1 MNPSS
6 VTLLAEEELKVLSLR
21 LRELSGNPCQ
31 GLPHEVFKLVSQ
43 LTPMVNVDLLVRN
56 ELGQTLL
63 TWRADEYY
71 GPGWHIP
78 GGIVR
83 FKESFAERIAEVA
96 AAELGCSVD
105 FEPQPLAINEVTN
118 QQRDVRGHFISLL
131 YACRPLNAPAEAL
144 KFSCGM
150 PKNGQWRWHDRCPD
164 DLIRV
169 HEMYREQIDAAFPQR
184 RLR

>member
-144 KFSCGM
+144 KFSGGM